1 MNATGLRDRQTDA
14 ARRLAFSGLRLT
26 KTVKSSSKIV
36 KRKPGRPA
44 TGMDPLIGF
53 RLPAETIA
61 AIDAWAASQP
71 DRPTRSEAL
80 RRFIEAGM
88 KVLGAAQAKRKP
100 RPTVARGR

>member
-1 MNATGLRDRQTDA
+1 M
-14 ARRLAFSGLRLT
+14 
-26 KTVKSSSKIV
+26 KSSSKIV

-61 AIDAWAASQP
+61 AIDAWAAAQP

-88 KVLGAAQAKRKP
+88 KALGASGARRK
-100 RPTVARGR
+100 ARGTS